1 MLTRLQM
8 KVLKNKKLL
17 LGVTGS
23 IAVYKTVDLARR
35 LAEKG
40 ASVHVI
46 MTDASKKFI
55 TPLTFEAATRNK
67 VHSDLFEDPMS
78 HIALTRDADLMVIAP
93 ATANIIGKFANGIA
107 DDLLSASLMASG
119 CKVVLAPAMNWRMY
133 NNPAVQKNL
142 GCLLSAGVLQ
152 VGPVKGSLACGENEI
167 GRMAE
172 VPDILEV
179 IKSALSIKDL
189 AGRKI
194 MVTAGPTR
202 EYLDPVRFISNRS
215 SGKMGFALASAAHRR
230 GAEVTLIRGPVHLTP
245 FADRIISVETASEMR
260 EAVLRDIKD
269 MDAVIMAA
277 AVADFYPLLRQEQKL
292 EKADEFNLKLAKTPD
307 ILAELCLLKDRPLLI
322 GFAAETGPNID
333 RAKEKMTRKGADF
346 IVFNNV
352 LSEGAGFDADT
363 NEITIIEKDNITGF
377 PLMSKDGVA
386 DVILDRIS
394 QLLKP

>member
-1 MLTRLQM
+1 M

-35 LAEKG
+35 LAEEE
-40 ASVHVI
+40 ASVHII

-55 TPLTFEAATRNK
+55 TPLTFEAASLNK
-67 VHSDLFEDPMS
+67 VHSDIFEDPMS
-78 HIALTRDADLMVIAP
+78 HIALTRDTDLMVIAP

-107 DDLLSASLMASG
+107 DDLLSASLLASIG
-119 CKVVLAPAMNWRMY
+119 KVVLAPAMNWRMY
-133 NNPAVQKNL
+133 KNPAVQKNL
-142 GCLLSAGVLQ
+142 EYLLSTGVLQ
-152 VGPVKGSLACGENEI
+152 VGPDRGSLACGEDEI

-179 IKSALSIKDL
+179 IKSALTIKDL
-189 AGRKI
+189 AGKKI

-215 SGKMGFALASAAHRR
+215 SGKMGFSLAAAARRR
-230 GAEVTLIRGPVHLTP
+230 GAEVTLISGPVHLKP

-260 EAVLRDIKD
+260 EAVLRDIKGT
-269 MDAVIMAA
+269 DAVIMAA
-277 AVADFYPLLRQEQKL
+277 AVADFCPTLKQGQKI
-292 EKADEFNLKLAKTPD
+292 EKTDEFNLKLAITPD
-307 ILAELCLLKDRPLLI
+307 ILAELSLLKDRPLLI

-333 RAKEKMTRKGADF
+333 RARKKMTKKGADI

-352 LSEGAGFDADT
+352 LSKGSGFDVDT
-363 NEITIIEKDNITGF
+363 NEITIIDKNNMTTF
-377 PLMSKDGVA
+377 PLMSKDEAA
-386 DVILDRIS
+386 DNILDRVAKM
-394 QLLKP
+394 LKS